1 MDRGINMMKKSFWD
15 MVAGVY
21 DFFERAYNRKCYD
34 STGERVA
41 QEIDSGDIVLEC
53 ACGTGS
59 ISKPVAKKCMKLFAA
74 DMSANMMKRA
84 RKNCSECR
92 NIVFKKSDIMSINV
106 RDDSFDKVVAGNVIH
121 LLDEPYKAVDE
132 LLRVCKK
139 GGKVIIPTYINMGK
153 QSSEFL
159 IKLFD
164 LAGAHFTKQFDRR
177 SYEEFFIKG
186 GYDVTFDIVEGK
198 MPCAVAI
205 IKK

>member
-1 MDRGINMMKKSFWD
+1 MFKKNFWD
-15 MVAGVY
+15 KIAGVY

-34 STGERVA
+34 GTGERVA
-41 QEIDSGDIVLEC
+41 QEIDSEDIVLEC

-59 ISKPVAKKCMKLFAA
+59 ISKPVAKKCKNLFAT
-74 DMSANMMKRA
+74 DMSVNMMKRA
-84 RKNCSECR
+84 RKNCSDCG
-92 NIVFKKSDIMSINV
+92 NIVFKKSNIMSIKAKN
-106 RDDSFDKVVAGNVIH
+106 DTFDKVVAGNVIH

-153 QSSEFL
+153 QSSELL

-164 LAGAHFTKQFDRR
+164 FAGAHFTKQFDRS
-177 SYEEFFIKG
+177 SYEEFFTKG
-186 GYDVTFDIVEGK
+186 GYNVSFDVVEGK
-198 MPCAVAI
+198 MPCAIAI

>member
-1 MDRGINMMKKSFWD
+1 MFKKNFWD
-15 MVAGVY
+15 KIAGVY

-34 STGERVA
+34 GTGERVA
-41 QEIDSGDIVLEC
+41 QEIDSEDIVLEC

-59 ISKPVAKKCMKLFAA
+59 ISKPVAKKCKNLFAT
-74 DMSANMMKRA
+74 DMSVNMMKRA
-84 RKNCSECR
+84 RKNCSDCG
-92 NIVFKKSDIMSINV
+92 NIVFKKSNIMSIKAKN
-106 RDDSFDKVVAGNVIH
+106 DTFDKVIAGNVIH

-153 QSSEFL
+153 QSSELL

-164 LAGAHFTKQFDRR
+164 FAGAHFTKQFDRR
-177 SYEEFFIKG
+177 SYEEFFTKG
-186 GYDVTFDIVEGK
+186 GYNVSFDVVEGK
-198 MPCAVAI
+198 MPCAIAI

>member
-1 MDRGINMMKKSFWD
+1 MFKKNFWD
-15 MVAGVY
+15 KIAGVY

-34 STGERVA
+34 GTGERVA
-41 QEIDSGDIVLEC
+41 QEIDSEDIVLEC

-59 ISKPVAKKCMKLFAA
+59 ISKPVAKKCKNLFAT
-74 DMSANMMKRA
+74 DMSVNMMKRA
-84 RKNCSECR
+84 RKNCSDCG
-92 NIVFKKSDIMSINV
+92 NIIFKKSNIMSIKAKN
-106 RDDSFDKVVAGNVIH
+106 DTFDKVVAGNVIH

-153 QSSEFL
+153 QSSELL

-164 LAGAHFTKQFDRR
+164 FAGAHFTKQFDRR
-177 SYEEFFIKG
+177 SYEEFFTKG
-186 GYDVTFDIVEGK
+186 GYNVSFDVVEGK
-198 MPCAVAI
+198 MPCAIAI